1 MVSGKTTGVWS
12 KPISLLAIK
21 AAHFPIG
28 FRRATFHHGPQRP
41 KIRLQS
47 CPIAA
52 GIHSAYLLQRRT
64 LDEQTS

>member
-1 MVSGKTTGVWS
+1 MASGKTTGVWS
-12 KPISLLAIK
+12 KPTSLLAIK
-21 AAHFPIG
+21 AVHFPIG

-52 GIHSAYLLQRRT
+52 RIPLVNLLQRRT
-64 LDEQTS
+64 LDEQRS